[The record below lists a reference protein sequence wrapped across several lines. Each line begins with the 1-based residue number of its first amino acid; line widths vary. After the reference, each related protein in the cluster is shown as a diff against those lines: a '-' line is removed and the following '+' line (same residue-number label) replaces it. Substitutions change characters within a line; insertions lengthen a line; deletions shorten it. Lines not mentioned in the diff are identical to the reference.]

1 MKFKWLLVVVA
12 MVIVGVFWPN
22 NNRTLA
28 PLSPDANIL
37 AFGDSLTQGVGASK
51 GNDYPSVLARLTGC
65 NVVNY
70 GISGETTAEGLRR
83 FATVLDETSPEL
95 VLLLEGGNDFLRNV
109 DESEVEANL
118 SLMIEQAQSR
128 SIAVVLIAVPQK
140 SIWLEP
146 AKLYSRLSDKYQLL
160 LIEDFLTE
168 LLKLPEVKSDTIHLN
183 DLGYRRLAKHI
194 EQQLRHAGAL

>member
-1 MKFKWLLVVVA
+1 MKLKWLLVAAALVL
-12 MVIVGVFWPN
+12 IGVFWPN
-22 NNRTLA
+22 SHRTLA
-28 PLSPDANIL
+28 PLSSDAKIL

-51 GNDYPSVLARLTGC
+51 GDDYPSVLARLTGL
-65 NVVNY
+65 NVINSGV
-70 GISGETTAEGLRR
+70 SGETTAEGLRR
-83 FATVLDETSPEL
+83 FTTVLDETSPEL

-109 DESEVEANL
+109 DERQIEANL

-128 SIAVVLIAVPQK
+128 SITVVLIAVPQK

-160 LIEDFLTE
+160 LIKDFLTE

-194 EQQLRHAGAL
+194 DQQLRHAGAL